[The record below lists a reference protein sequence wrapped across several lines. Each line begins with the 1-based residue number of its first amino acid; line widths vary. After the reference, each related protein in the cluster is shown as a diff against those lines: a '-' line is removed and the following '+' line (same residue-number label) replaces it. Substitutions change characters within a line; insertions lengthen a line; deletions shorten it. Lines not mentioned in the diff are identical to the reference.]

1 MIPHSVKQG
10 NKKCIVVGGW
20 RWGRK
25 GLGQNLKKW
34 GGIGN
39 IGSGLHKIGGLGPF
53 ANYVDQ
59 KTFLAFSF

>member
-10 NKKCIVVGGW
+10 NKFEEV
-20 RWGRK
+20 
-25 GLGQNLKKW
+25 

-39 IGSGLHKIGGLGPF
+39 IGSGLHKIGELGPF
-53 ANYVDQ
+53 ANYLDQ